1 MESTAGSVAFSVASP
16 AGCQSE
22 ANTLDVVVCPGT
34 YRQRS
39 TDGERALLT
48 RRTFEIG
55 VAYANEQHARL
66 ALHRNQF
73 DDIRRNGGVWFVQT
87 QADHQYF
94 RHARTGGKLR
104 VARLQQRQ
112 HGD

>member
-1 MESTAGSVAFSVASP
+1 MNTLEVVVWPARAGSARP
-16 AGCQSE
+16 
-22 ANTLDVVVCPGT
+22 
-34 YRQRS
+34 
-39 TDGERALLT
+39 DGERALLT

-104 VARLQQRQ
+104 IARLQQRQ

>member
-1 MESTAGSVAFSVASP
+1 M
-16 AGCQSE
+16 
-22 ANTLDVVVCPGT
+22 PGT
-34 YRQRS
+34 CRQRS

-48 RRTFEIG
+48 RRTLEIG

-94 RHARTGGKLR
+94 RHARTGGESDI
-104 VARLQQRQ
+104 ARLQQRQ